1 MMDIK
6 VYSLVVP
13 GLAVFSNSSLINMY
27 SFGKMEQYMNSSMK
41 RSASGLMMFLLL
53 RGTTSI

>member
-41 RSASGLMMFLLL
+41 RQVGL
-53 RGTTSI
+53 